1 MLEFRSFCETLEISD
16 FPQISN
22 LLLSCTEWDSVKT
35 IASTLEHFAIQ
46 TESLQKEKI
55 SLSDFFGGWAKIKME
70 MVRLGDNELALALL
84 VQMKSREEVL
94 FNNSVLNAAVFLDPR
109 FQQYMPNKRKESAI
123 SFLSELDKKINDFE
137 RAERTN
143 NILNVS
149 SCSSINQDFEQF
161 LSTIYENEDDQ
172 NTIENQSNE
181 QPNQPVSKNIEI
193 ILNEFIGTK
202 EPLKSSVFDYWE
214 ANKNMKPE
222 LYKLATVVLAV
233 PPTQTSIERAFS
245 AMALI
250 LNPLRTQLSDENL
263 ENSLLIRL
271 NRILYDEMF
280 HLNI

>member
-1 MLEFRSFCETLEISD
+1 M
-16 FPQISN
+16 
-22 LLLSCTEWDSVKT
+22 KT

-46 TESLQKEKI
+46 TELLQKEKI
-55 SLSDFFGGWAKIKME
+55 SLSDFFGGWAKLKME

-137 RAERTN
+137 QAERTN